1 MIKTW
6 FSEARSRVSMT
17 IKPASEHY
25 LVSVVDSDG
34 DHVLVDAPLQAA
46 DYSSAWNQALAIAL
60 RTCQGSGAMPM
71 TLSVVRVARAIT
83 LS

>member
-1 MIKTW
+1 MIKSW
-6 FSEARSRVSMT
+6 FSEAQRATMT
-17 IKPASEHY
+17 IKPPSEQY
-25 LVSVVDSDG
+25 LVSVRDSDG
-34 DHVLVDAPLQAA
+34 DQVLVDAPLQAS

-71 TLSVVRVARAIT
+71 TLSVVRVARASI